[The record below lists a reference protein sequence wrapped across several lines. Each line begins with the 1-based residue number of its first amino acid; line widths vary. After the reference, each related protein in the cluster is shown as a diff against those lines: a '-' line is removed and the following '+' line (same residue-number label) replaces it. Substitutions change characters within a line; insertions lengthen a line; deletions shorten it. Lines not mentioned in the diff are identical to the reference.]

1 MFKAPLNAYSI
12 TQGVNSIFVL
22 GTIAIL
28 LVKGIRKPIHQTFL
42 WWSIFLFL
50 WTSTW
55 FMWTIQDEKDAA
67 ILWLKILMYAVC
79 MIHVAYFHF
88 NLAFCESTHRYKG
101 QLILAYLSGAVS
113 LLINYF
119 NGFMDLSNIRPKGPM
134 PYWPHGT
141 PLLWLLI
148 AIEIYFVSL
157 SFYIVFNSA
166 KAKKVDAESSRLK
179 IFLIASVIAWIGGMT
194 NWIPFFD
201 AIPILPVGNICVSFY
216 LGIAMYL
223 IFKHDL
229 LQLNL
234 AIRRT
239 FIYGFMT
246 LFITLVYILFIV
258 LFEKLFQ
265 SYFGYSSLIGTALAS
280 LIIAGMFNPFRNVL
294 TRFLDRKFFGKSIA
308 DLSVENDQMKAELEK
323 QDQMKAVA
331 TLAAGMAHEI
341 KNPLTSIK
349 TFAEYLPEKY
359 EDAEFRD
366 RFKRIV
372 VDEVDRV
379 NNIVKQ
385 LLEFAKPR
393 EPELSRVS
401 INTVLDETIELLNSN
416 LLSHSIRVVKNY
428 TQDQKI
434 SADKSQLKQAF
445 LNLFLN
451 SIQAMPDG
459 GTLTICTSLTTDYRL
474 LTTISDTGEGIPAA
488 DLKRVFDPF
497 FTTREDGTGL
507 GLSIVHGIITQ
518 HAGKLEIKSRLK
530 EGTTVSVIL
539 KS

>member
-1 MFKAPLNAYSI
+1 
-12 TQGVNSIFVL
+12 
-22 GTIAIL
+22 
-28 LVKGIRKPIHQTFL
+28 
-42 WWSIFLFL
+42 
-50 WTSTW
+50 
-55 FMWTIQDEKDAA
+55 
-67 ILWLKILMYAVC
+67 
-79 MIHVAYFHF
+79 
-88 NLAFCESTHRYKG
+88 
-101 QLILAYLSGAVS
+101 
-113 LLINYF
+113 
-119 NGFMDLSNIRPKGPM
+119 
-134 PYWPHGT
+134 
-141 PLLWLLI
+141 
-148 AIEIYFVSL
+148 
-157 SFYIVFNSA
+157 
-166 KAKKVDAESSRLK
+166 
-179 IFLIASVIAWIGGMT
+179 
-194 NWIPFFD
+194 
-201 AIPILPVGNICVSFY
+201 
-216 LGIAMYL
+216 
-223 IFKHDL
+223 
-229 LQLNL
+229 
-234 AIRRT
+234 
-239 FIYGFMT
+239 
-246 LFITLVYILFIV
+246 
-258 LFEKLFQ
+258 
-265 SYFGYSSLIGTALAS
+265 
-280 LIIAGMFNPFRNVL
+280 MFNPFRNVL